1 MAHDICYQHFYIP
14 SELQSLVAM
23 LFGLRSLSAG
33 SPVQEMMSTRTARGQ
48 IVRSY
53 LVIFT
58 HFIAEKIVSQ
68 TSNLMNLINN
78 VPTTYVIFL
87 SHINVFLPM

>member
-1 MAHDICYQHFYIP
+1 MAHDICCQHFYIP
-14 SELQSLVAM
+14 SELHSPVAM

-33 SPVQEMMSTRTARGQ
+33 SLVQEMMNTRTERGQ

-53 LVIFT
+53 LLIFT

-68 TSNLMNLINN
+68 TSNSMNLLNN
-78 VPTTYVIFL
+78 VHTAYVIFV
-87 SHINVFLPM
+87 SHFHGFLPQ

>member
-1 MAHDICYQHFYIP
+1 MAHDISYQHFYIP
-14 SELQSLVAM
+14 SVLQSPVAM

-33 SPVQEMMSTRTARGQ
+33 SLVQEMMSTRTAGGQ
-48 IVRSY
+48 TFRSN

-78 VPTTYVIFL
+78 VHTVYAIFL
-87 SHINVFLPM
+87 SHFYGFSPI